1 MRHVKAGTL
10 DLTASTMFIKCVEM
24 HAHVGACARELNRTF
39 PFGSGKLNAGSAV
52 ETLLRTLHG
61 MHSLWAKKED
71 LNPADLASYRQ
82 LTERFG
88 ALWSASGWK
97 VSTWVHWTVRHSVAI
112 ADLHHNFYVF
122 SSIPTERRNVEFK
135 LDLKHCFKGYKISKP
150 YACAFGFGRVL
161 DLAGLDAGLQL
172 YLARRRGE
180 KRVMSDHPPYDHDS
194 D

>member
-82 LTERFG
+82 
-88 ALWSASGWK
+88 
-97 VSTWVHWTVRHSVAI
+97 
-112 ADLHHNFYVF
+112 
-122 SSIPTERRNVEFK
+122 RNVLVLCGVPPGGKFPP
-135 LDLKHCFKGYKISKP
+135 GYI
-150 YACAFGFGRVL
+150 GRSVIL
-161 DLAGLDAGLQL
+161 
-172 YLARRRGE
+172 
-180 KRVMSDHPPYDHDS
+180 
-194 D
+194 